1 MKQILKEWRKYLKA
15 GGYENPDLGIPP
27 MSYRDEDNL
36 EQNIYSFDYDE
47 TLIRHKPD
55 PEDPE
60 FSITYD
66 GLHEENIAK
75 LRELAAA
82 GHAVIIVTSRSKRTG
97 DKHPWDSAPDPEE
110 LQAELDLPLTPVL
123 DPEDADG
130 EPKTIHYTY
139 GDLKASKLARLGVVE
154 HWDDDEE
161 EVAAAEAAG
170 IKANLVPSAL
180 EEGAIAKWWANKLH
194 EAGFEVAP
202 RMKKYLKDHPYMEP
216 DGLQETN

>member
-1 MKQILKEWRKYLKA
+1 MMKQILKEWRKFLTEA
-15 GGYENPDLGIPP
+15 RGFGEGEPPDDTTWYKKRTIVVE
-27 MSYRDEDNL
+27 DEDNL

-82 GHAVIIVTSRSKRTG
+82 GHTVLIVTSRSKRTG

-110 LQAELDLPLTPVL
+110 LVAELELPV
-123 DPEDADG
+123 ES
-130 EPKTIHYTY
+130 IHYTH
-139 GDLKASKLARLGVVE
+139 GDLKAETLLSLGVVE

-180 EEGAIAKWWANKLH
+180 EEGAIAKWWANKLD

-202 RMKKYLKDHPYMEP
+202 RMQKYLKDRPYMEP

>member
-1 MKQILKEWRKYLKA
+1 MKQILKEWRKYIA
-15 GGYENPDLGIPP
+15 EQ
-27 MSYRDEDNL
+27 DNL

-47 TLIRHKPD
+47 TLIRLKPD

-60 FSITYD
+60 FSFVYD
-66 GLHEENIAK
+66 GPHEENIAK

-82 GHAVIIVTSRSKRTG
+82 GHTVLIVTSRSKRTG
-97 DKHPWDSAPDPEE
+97 DKHPLDTAPDPEE
-110 LQAELDLPLTPVL
+110 LVAELELPI
-123 DPEDADG
+123 ES
-130 EPKTIHYTY
+130 IHYTH
-139 GDLKASKLARLGVVE
+139 GDLKAETLLSLGVVE

-170 IKANLVPSAL
+170 IKANLVSSAL

-194 EAGFEVAP
+194 EAGFEVAT
-202 RMKKYLKDHPYMEP
+202 RMKKYLKDNPYMEP

>member
-1 MKQILKEWRKYLKA
+1 MMKQILKEWRKYIA
-15 GGYENPDLGIPP
+15 E
-27 MSYRDEDNL
+27 EDNL

-60 FSITYD
+60 FGIIYD
-66 GLHEENIAK
+66 GPHEENIAK

-82 GHAVIIVTSRSKRTG
+82 GNKVLIVTSRSKRTG
-97 DKHPWDSAPDPEE
+97 DKHPWDTAPDPEE
-110 LQAELDLPLTPVL
+110 LVAELDLPV
-123 DPEDADG
+123 ESV
-130 EPKTIHYTY
+130 HYTH
-139 GDLKASKLARLGVVE
+139 GDLKADTLLSLGVVE

-180 EEGAIAKWWANKLH
+180 EEGAIARWWANKLH

-202 RMKKYLKDHPYMEP
+202 RMKKYLKKHPYMEP
-216 DGLQETN
+216 DGLQETI

>member
-1 MKQILKEWRKYLKA
+1 M
-15 GGYENPDLGIPP
+15 
-27 MSYRDEDNL
+27 
-36 EQNIYSFDYDE
+36 
-47 TLIRHKPD
+47 
-55 PEDPE
+55 
-60 FSITYD
+60 
-66 GLHEENIAK
+66 
-75 LRELAAA
+75 
-82 GHAVIIVTSRSKRTG
+82 
-97 DKHPWDSAPDPEE
+97 
-110 LQAELDLPLTPVL
+110 L

-161 EVAAAEAAG
+161 EVVAAEAAG

-216 DGLQETN
+216 DGLLETN